1 MKRST
6 RHHLQLFL
14 PALALLCMA
23 QLASAQVQHQAA
35 PVAAASSP
43 GSEDTPNLGVVD
55 WLKRMHGAAKSHSYV
70 GTFVVSVAA
79 GNLSSA
85 RIWHACEGDLQIER
99 VDVLSGPPR
108 TTFRRNEQVLT
119 FLPDQRVIKSEKRE
133 NSELF
138 PNLLG
143 TPDSAIADFYTVK
156 VVGKGRV
163 AGFDTDV
170 IQLMPRDNLRFGYR
184 VWTEKRSGLLTKLQ
198 TVDNDGRVV
207 EQSAFSEL
215 QLDAPVKVQALSQM
229 MGSTAGYKLEKSQ
242 VERTTAQAEGWSLKS
257 QVPGFKPT
265 SCYRRVFGGATGS
278 ERTLQWTFSDGLAT
292 VSLFLEPYD
301 AKRDAQEGVL
311 ALGATNT
318 LTRRLADPTGDW
330 WLTAVGEVP
339 PRTLEAFAQ
348 SLSHQSR

>member
-1 MKRST
+1 MTIST
-6 RHHLQLFL
+6 RRHSAQLFL
-14 PALALLCMA
+14 PALVLLCMA
-23 QLASAQVQHQAA
+23 QLAAAQPA
-35 PVAAASSP
+35 PKVTPVPTVSNAASD
-43 GSEDTPNLGVVD
+43 ETPNLGAVE
-55 WLKRMHGAAKSHSYV
+55 WLKRMHGAARTHAYV
-70 GTFVVSVAA
+70 GTFVVTVAA

-85 RIWHACEGDLQIER
+85 RIWHACEGDLQVER

-119 FLPDQRVIKSEKRE
+119 FLPDQRVVKSEKRE

-143 TPDSAIADFYTVK
+143 APDSAIADFYTVK

-170 IQLMPRDNLRFGYR
+170 IQLMPRDAMRFGYR
-184 VWTEKRSGLLTKLQ
+184 VWTEKRTGLLTKLQ
-198 TVDNDGRVV
+198 TVDSDGKVV

-215 QLDAPVKVQALSQM
+215 QLDAPVKVQTLSQM
-229 MGSTAGYKLEKSQ
+229 MATPAGYRLEKAQ
-242 VERTTAQAEGWSLKS
+242 VERTTPQAEGWTLKNP
-257 QVPGFKPT
+257 VPGFKPT
-265 SCYRRVFGGATGS
+265 SCNRRVIAGS

-301 AKRDAQEGVL
+301 AKRDAQEGTM
-311 ALGATNT
+311 ALGATYT
-318 LTRRLADPTGDW
+318 LTRRLADPSGDW

-339 PRTLEAFAQ
+339 ARTLEAFAQ
-348 SLSHQSR
+348 NLARQPR